1 MEILLSIVYNSI
13 VVTKNKRRIAM
24 TTLEK
29 IDKLRVQRGWSINRL
44 AEEAILTQ
52 STINNLYSR
61 KAEPKL
67 STLRA
72 ICDAF
77 EITLSEFF
85 EEEDAEKEGEI
96 DKNLQKKISKLS
108 LSQKKALLNLLKSM

>member
-1 MEILLSIVYNSI
+1 
-13 VVTKNKRRIAM
+13 M

-29 IDKLRVQRGWSINRL
+29 IDKLRIQRGWSINNL
-44 AEEAILTQ
+44 AMEAMLTQ
-52 STINNLYSR
+52 STLNNLYSR

-77 EITLSEFF
+77 DITLSEFF
-85 EEEDAEKEGEI
+85 EEENESDTEI
-96 DKNLQKKISKLS
+96 DKNLQRKISKLTYR
-108 LSQKKALLNLLKSM
+108 QKKALLDFLKTM

>member
-1 MEILLSIVYNSI
+1 
-13 VVTKNKRRIAM
+13 M

-29 IDKLRVQRGWSINRL
+29 IDKLRIQRGWSINNL
-44 AEEAILTQ
+44 AMEAMLTQ
-52 STINNLYSR
+52 STLNNLYSR

-77 EITLSEFF
+77 EITLSDFF
-85 EEEDAEKEGEI
+85 AEEDNTKETEI
-96 DKNLQKKISKLS
+96 DRALQKKFSKMS
-108 LSQKKALLNLLKSM
+108 LEQKKALLNFLKTM

>member
-1 MEILLSIVYNSI
+1 
-13 VVTKNKRRIAM
+13 M

-29 IDKLRVQRGWSINRL
+29 IDKLRVQRGWSIYKL
-44 AEEAILTQ
+44 AEEAVLTQ

-77 EITLSEFF
+77 EISLSEFF
-85 EEEDAEKEGEI
+85 EEDSESEAEI
-96 DKNLQKKISKLS
+96 DKNLQRKISKLTY
-108 LSQKKALLNLLKSM
+108 SQKKALLSFLKSM

>member
-1 MEILLSIVYNSI
+1 
-13 VVTKNKRRIAM
+13 M

-29 IDKLRVQRGWSINRL
+29 IDKLRIQRGWSINNL
-44 AEEAILTQ
+44 AIEAMLTQ
-52 STINNLYSR
+52 STINNLYNR
-61 KAEPKL
+61 KNEPKL

-85 EEEDAEKEGEI
+85 ESEKDEKESEI
-96 DKNLQKKISKLS
+96 DQALQKKLNKLS
-108 LSQKKALLNLLKSM
+108 VDQKKCLLDFLKSVNL

>member
-1 MEILLSIVYNSI
+1 M
-13 VVTKNKRRIAM
+13 
-24 TTLEK
+24 
-29 IDKLRVQRGWSINRL
+29 
-44 AEEAILTQ
+44 LTQ

-61 KAEPKL
+61 KTEPKL

-85 EEEDAEKEGEI
+85 SDESIDNEHEI
-96 DKNLQKKISKLS
+96 DRALQKRIARLS
-108 LSQKKALLNLLKSM
+108 TQQKKTLLDFLKTF

>member
-1 MEILLSIVYNSI
+1 
-13 VVTKNKRRIAM
+13 M

-29 IDKLRVQRGWSINRL
+29 IDKLRIQRGWSINNL
-44 AEEAILTQ
+44 AIEAMLTQ
-52 STINNLYSR
+52 STLNNLYTR

-77 EITLSEFF
+77 DISLSDFF
-85 EEEDAEKEGEI
+85 AEEDADAENTI
-96 DKNLQKKISKLS
+96 DKALQKKISKLTV
-108 LSQKKALLNLLKSM
+108 SQKKSLLDFLRNFN

>member
-1 MEILLSIVYNSI
+1 
-13 VVTKNKRRIAM
+13 M

-29 IDKLRVQRGWSINRL
+29 IDKLRVQRGWSINNL
-44 AEEAILTQ
+44 AMEAMLTQ

-85 EEEDAEKEGEI
+85 AEEEANEADI
-96 DKNLQKKISKLS
+96 DKRLQKKISKLS
-108 LSQKKALLNLLKSM
+108 LGQKKALLDFLKGI

>member
-1 MEILLSIVYNSI
+1 
-13 VVTKNKRRIAM
+13 M

-29 IDKLRVQRGWSINRL
+29 IDKLRIQRGWSIYKL
-44 AEEAILTQ
+44 AEEAVLTQ
-52 STINNLYSR
+52 STLYNLYSR

-85 EEEDAEKEGEI
+85 DKDYFNDPED
-96 DKNLQKKISKLS
+96 D
-108 LSQKKALLNLLKSM
+108 